1 MKKSKEENCKSVI
14 KRITTEMKD
23 KEKRLVRFMKIE
35 FQIGW
40 KYFQWPNL
48 DLNYLSRNSHCLK
61 SVHIRSFSNPNV
73 GKYGPEKLR
82 IRTLFTQR
90 SVWDSVK
97 LWEISNLLI
106 TCPCKVNLV
115 FNIGW
120 VAENVA
126 LYLYD
131 IVIYEMHQIYQTC
144 ARTLQLNLN

>member
-82 IRTLFTQR
+82 IRTLFTQYCIGR
-90 SVWDSVK
+90 LFISFSPLLTGTPCWVQTSLSVAGD
-97 LWEISNLLI
+97 EFISS
-106 TCPCKVNLV
+106 
-115 FNIGW
+115 
-120 VAENVA
+120 
-126 LYLYD
+126 
-131 IVIYEMHQIYQTC
+131 QTM
-144 ARTLQLNLN
+144 